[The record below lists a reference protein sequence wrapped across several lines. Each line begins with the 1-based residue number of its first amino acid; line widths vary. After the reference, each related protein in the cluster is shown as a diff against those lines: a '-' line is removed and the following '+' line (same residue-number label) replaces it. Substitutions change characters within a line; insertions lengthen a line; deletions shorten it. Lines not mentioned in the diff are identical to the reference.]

1 MPLSRTRRVQKLIDR
16 INTELDQQEWTIYW
30 YGATP
35 EKRIFQAERMI
46 GKPFPASFRY
56 FLETVGGGGIESFSI
71 LGVPAKG
78 NIRHSGSVFGYT
90 DHWRE
95 DWVPEKIPEHLLV
108 IQHCEDNNEPFCLD
122 FSRLRRGECPVV
134 LYYPWNGGIEDI
146 APSFIDFWEVY
157 CEPRIAAS
165 SNTSMTP
172 PRQKNRKT

>member
-1 MPLSRTRRVQKLIDR
+1 LESHFQRHFATSWRRSVV
-16 INTELDQQEWTIYW
+16 
-30 YGATP
+30 A
-35 EKRIFQAERMI
+35 
-46 GKPFPASFRY
+46 
-56 FLETVGGGGIESFSI
+56 VSI